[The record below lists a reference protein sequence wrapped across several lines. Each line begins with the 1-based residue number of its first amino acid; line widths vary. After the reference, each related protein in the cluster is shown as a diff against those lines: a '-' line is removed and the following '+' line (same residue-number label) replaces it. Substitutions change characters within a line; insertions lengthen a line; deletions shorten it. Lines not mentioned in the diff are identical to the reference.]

1 MKSYKNL
8 FFSISVK
15 PCNYK
20 DFSWEK
26 KIHVL
31 GFFTAIETKRRYQT
45 ILKTIKIRRH
55 TKMKNN
61 IGLISFVILLA
72 KVLFSKGT
80 KNIGW

>member
-1 MKSYKNL
+1 MC
-8 FFSISVK
+8 VK
-15 PCNYK
+15 PCNYT
-20 DFSWEK
+20 DLSWEK

-31 GFFTAIETKRRYQT
+31 GFFTGIETKLQYQT
-45 ILKTIKIRRH
+45 ILKTIKIRRY